1 MRYEGVISPPPWQ
14 HGQAPSMS
22 SSTHAVQ
29 AETRVYK
36 PIPVQKQ
43 RSMVREVLAMRSRL
57 LEHLQELER
66 RYGRV
71 FRTPMGLSL
80 LGPDAL
86 ELVLKNRDGA
96 FSSAQGWQFFIGQ
109 VFPGA
114 IMAMDGDEHRYQ
126 RRIMQVAFRKPA
138 LRAYLEQMAP
148 PIEFGIGQWVPAAGT
163 DETHRVFPLIKQLT
177 LDLAASVFMGVELG
191 RDATVLNRAF
201 VATVAASMA
210 IVRRPIPGLAMWHG
224 VRGRK
229 VLVERFRALMPQKRA
244 VHTSDF
250 FSEFCH
256 VESEQGE
263 KFNDQE
269 IIDHMIFLMM
279 AAHDTTTS
287 TLTTMLYLLARHRE
301 WQERLRE
308 SARAYGKEH
317 VEFDDLERLEEL
329 GWVMREALRMYPP
342 LTSMPRMCVRDT
354 EFEGHLIPAGT
365 LIGIYPIHA
374 HYMESLWSEPR
385 RFDPERFSP
394 GRQEDRRH
402 PFAWTPFGGGAHMCI
417 GQHFATLQV
426 KAIMH
431 QLLLRYRWS
440 IAPGYTMPY
449 QMVPIA
455 QPRDGLPLKLTRL

>member
-1 MRYEGVISPPPWQ
+1 
-14 HGQAPSMS
+14 MS
-22 SSTHAVQ
+22 SST
-29 AETRVYK
+29 ETMASAALRPGYAS
-36 PIPVQKQ
+36 IPVQEDWSLL
-43 RSMVREVLAMRSRL
+43 RHAVAMRKDL
-57 LEHLQELER
+57 LGHVVALEA
-66 RYGRV
+66 RYGPV
-71 FRTPMGLSL
+71 WRTPMGEGGMISM

-86 ELVLKNRDGA
+86 ELVLKNRDGI
-96 FSSAQGWQFFIGQ
+96 FSSARGWQFFIGR

-148 PIEFGIGQWVPAAGT
+148 AIDTGLEAWLTGNAAAT
-163 DETHRVFPLIKQLT
+163 RRVFPLLKQLT

-191 RDATVLNRAF
+191 RDATKLNRAF
-201 VATVAASMA
+201 VHTVAASMA
-210 IVRRPIPGLAMWHG
+210 IVRTAVPGLAMWRG

-229 VLVERFRALMPQKRA
+229 VLVERFRALIPQKRA
-244 VHTSDF
+244 THTSDF

-263 KFNDQE
+263 KFTDQE

-287 TLTTMLYLLARHRE
+287 TLTTMMYLLARHPE
-301 WQERLRE
+301 WQERLRGQ
-308 SARAYGKEH
+308 ARALGKVH
-317 VEFDDLERLEEL
+317 VEFDDLDKLEEL
-329 GWVMREALRMYPP
+329 GWAMREALRMYPP
-342 LTSMPRMCVRDT
+342 LTSMPRMCIRDV
-354 EFEGHLIPAGT
+354 EFKGHLIPANT
-365 LIGIYPIHA
+365 MVGIYPIHT
-374 HYMESLWSEPR
+374 HYMPSLWSDPY

-394 GRQEDRRH
+394 ARQEDRRH
-402 PFAWTPFGGGAHMCI
+402 AFAWTPFGGGAHMCI

-431 QLLLRYRWS
+431 RLLLRYRWS
-440 IAPGYTMPY
+440 TPPAYAMPY

-455 QPRDGLPLKLTRL
+455 KPSDGLPVTLQRL